1 MGSRLKL
8 CLFGLALFCM
18 CVFARLR
25 FDFPMMVCEMVR
37 GGLDLLRIAEWRFA
51 DSLHALKDAK
61 LADNCAKL
69 QCLTRA
75 CGAHA
80 LAAHRALDDVRVLL
94 EVCAHAAAKQGVSV
108 AELLRPCVRSID
120 TQRTLQ
126 HVALA
131 S

>member
-1 MGSRLKL
+1 MRVCWRK
-8 CLFGLALFCM
+8 
-18 CVFARLR
+18 LR
-25 FDFPMMVCEMVR
+25 FDFPICEMLR
-37 GGLDLLRIAEWRFA
+37 AGLDLLRISEWRFA
-51 DSLHALKDAK
+51 DSLHVLKDVK

-80 LAAHRALDDVRVLL
+80 LSAHRALDDVSVLL
-94 EVCAHAAAKQGVSV
+94 EVCAHAAAKQRVSH
-108 AELLRPCVRSID
+108 AELLRPCVRAMD
-120 TQRTLQ
+120 VQRTLQ